1 MNKKVI
7 LISVIAF
14 LLIVISGIFVYLYI
28 HNKNLQTSKQ
38 LTKENFILT
47 YEYEGDN
54 TWSYTVTEAAST
66 SCIHIKT
73 DALVM
78 ESFPEQVK
86 VRVQKLDEPTSEVC
100 SIVQEEYSSSG
111 TFSASSKATVSLMV
125 K

>member
-1 MNKKVI
+1 MNKKTI
-7 LISVIAF
+7 LISIVAFTLIA
-14 LLIVISGIFVYLYI
+14 ITGIFVFLYI
-28 HNKNLQTSKQ
+28 HNKNQQISKQ

-47 YEYEGDN
+47 YEYKGDN
-54 TWSYTVTEAAST
+54 TWRYTVTEAAST

-78 ESFPEQVK
+78 ESYPEQVNI
-86 VRVQKLDEPTSEVC
+86 RVEKLDEPTSEVC

-111 TFSASSKATVSLMV
+111 TFSASSKATVSLVV

>member
-1 MNKKVI
+1 MNKKVL

-14 LLIVISGIFVYLYI
+14 LLIVISGIFVYLYLQ
-28 HNKNLQTSKQ
+28 NKNQQASKQ

-47 YEYEGDN
+47 YEYKGDN

-73 DALVM
+73 DAIVM
-78 ESFPEQVK
+78 ESYPEQVK
-86 VRVQKLDEPTSEVC
+86 ITVEKLDEPTSEVC
-100 SIVQEEYSSSG
+100 SIVKEEYSSSG
-111 TFSASSKATVSLMV
+111 TFNASNIATVSLVV